1 MNSQVVGRARGQT
14 GAAASAFVLLLIGG
28 VACDGGFRVAERPSL
43 DGATSCTDELPVSV
57 VVEIRD
63 AEGRPNASGA
73 TVRITGPDA
82 SGEAEGHAVNPLVIH
97 VFAEDKPGP
106 FQVEVEKPWH
116 RPVVL
121 NEVTAESD
129 HCGVTSPARVS
140 VTLERLPN
148 APAVRQ
154 VVLPSTNYG
163 FRQCGLSAV
172 IPAGLETDDS
182 VSQELIWRTR
192 DTTGVVRVT
201 RSVPEGG
208 VDSTWR
214 TSGYGSVA
222 RAEIEVQCEEPTSL
236 TTWVVAM
243 AAADSLVRDSVRVSV
258 F

>member
-1 MNSQVVGRARGQT
+1 MNSQIVGRARGQT
-14 GAAASAFVLLLIGG
+14 GAAASAFMLLLIGG
-28 VACDGGFRVAERPSL
+28 VGCDGGSRVAERPSP
-43 DGATSCTDELPVSV
+43 DGATSCMGELSASV

-82 SGEAEGHAVNPLVIH
+82 SGEADGHAVNPLVIH
-97 VFAEDKPGP
+97 VFAEDRPGP

-116 RPVVL
+116 RPVIL

-129 HCGVTSPARVS
+129 QCGVTSPARVT
-140 VTLERLPN
+140 VTLDRLPD
-148 APAVRQ
+148 APTVRQ

-172 IPAGLETDDS
+172 IPAGLEADDS
-182 VSQELIWRTR
+182 VSQKLIWRTR
-192 DTTGVVRVT
+192 DTTGVVGVT

-208 VDSTWR
+208 VDAARR

-222 RAEIEVQCEEPTSL
+222 RAEIRVQCEEPTPL
-236 TTWVVAM
+236 KTWVVAM

>member
-1 MNSQVVGRARGQT
+1 M
-14 GAAASAFVLLLIGG
+14 LLLIGG
-28 VACDGGFRVAERPSL
+28 MGCDGGSRVAERPSL
-43 DGATSCTDELPVSV
+43 DGATFCTGELPASV
-57 VVEIRD
+57 VVEVRD
-63 AEGRPNASGA
+63 ADGRPNASGA

-97 VFAEDKPGP
+97 VFAEDNPGP

-116 RPVVL
+116 RPVVV

-129 HCGVTSPARVS
+129 QCGVTSPAAVS
-140 VTLERLPN
+140 VILERLRD

-154 VVLPSTNYG
+154 VVLPSTDYG
-163 FRQCGLSAV
+163 FGQCGLSAV
-172 IPAGLETDDS
+172 IPAGLEADDN
-182 VSQELIWRTR
+182 VSHELVWRAA
-192 DTTGVVRVT
+192 DTTGVVRVI
-201 RSVPEGG
+201 RSVSEGG

-222 RAEIEVQCEEPTSL
+222 RAEIEVQCKEPISL

-243 AAADSLVRDSVRVSV
+243 AAADTLVRDSVRVSV